1 MMDDFSI
8 VDERL
13 VRALHHIR
21 RVNQWT
27 QGYRATMR
35 VLQPF
40 LLKHRQGPIRILD
53 IGTGIA
59 DFPVEIV
66 RWSAVQGIDVHV
78 YALDANATTIAE
90 AQAWVDQELPDERA
104 ESITLDV
111 KNIMN
116 TSFDTGAF
124 DVVHAAMFMHH
135 FNQQEGGELC
145 RRMQKWAKYGLLIN
159 DLHRHAFAYFGIRAL
174 AKLLPV
180 SPMFAYDAPL
190 SVLRGF
196 RRDDLVELA
205 EAAALPS
212 PHIQRS
218 LGFRWLMTTLPYSS

>member
-13 VRALHHIR
+13 VRTLHHIR
-21 RVNQWT
+21 HVNQWT
-27 QGYRATMR
+27 RGYHATMR
-35 VLQPF
+35 ILKPF
-40 LLKHRQGPIRILD
+40 LLKYRQRPIRILD

-66 RWSAVQGIDVHV
+66 RWSASKGLDVTV
-78 YALDANATTIAE
+78 LALDANAKTIEE
-90 AQAWVDQELPDERA
+90 AKAWVADQLPTVLAKR
-104 ESITLDV
+104 ILLQV
-111 KNIMN
+111 KDIMN
-116 TSFDTGAF
+116 TSYEKDAF

-135 FNQQEGGELC
+135 FNQEQGLFLYDN
-145 RRMQKWAKYGLLIN
+145 MQLWAKFGLLIN
-159 DLHRHAFAYFGIRAL
+159 DLHRHPFAYFGIKAL
-174 AKLLPV
+174 ASVLPV

-196 RRDDLVELA
+196 KREDLLALA
-205 EAAALPS
+205 EAAALPV

-218 LGFRWLMTTLPYSS
+218 LGFRWVMTTLPYSL

>member
-1 MMDDFSI
+1 MDDFSI

-13 VRALHHIR
+13 VRTLYHIR

-27 QGYRATMR
+27 LGYRATMR
-35 VLQPF
+35 ILQPF

-124 DVVHAAMFMHH
+124 DVVHGVRATNLGRAFI
-135 FNQQEGGELC
+135 
-145 RRMQKWAKYGLLIN
+145 QK
-159 DLHRHAFAYFGIRAL
+159 RAL
-174 AKLLPV
+174 PQNHHLNGRICIGKHIRQVEPRANAGTAV
-180 SPMFAYDAPL
+180 EDFS
-190 SVLRGF
+190 LRK
-196 RRDDLVELA
+196 
-205 EAAALPS
+205 
-212 PHIQRS
+212 IQRVLS
-218 LGFRWLMTTLPYSS
+218 FDVARRHVVTDGIADKGAVGA